1 MTATHQAV
9 DGVDYEELAARF
21 RPIFDRIAEGAA
33 RRENER
39 TIAYEEVGWLRD
51 AGFGAVRVPVE
62 YGGSG
67 ATVTQLFRLLNDFPS
82 ELVPVHIVYPSR
94 RNLAPRTRVVMD
106 FLVEQMRQISSL
118 VADGAEV
125 LT

>member
-1 MTATHQAV
+1 MTATEDVVHRA
-9 DGVDYEELAARF
+9 DHIPYDELAARF

-62 YGGSG
+62 YGGAG
-67 ATVTQLFRLLNDFPS
+67 ATVTQLFRLLN
-82 ELVPVHIVYPSR
+82 ELGEADSNLTQGLRSHFGRTEARLYDPEPER
-94 RNLAPRTRVVMD
+94 RELW
-106 FLVEQMRQISSL
+106 
-118 VADGAEV
+118 
-125 LT
+125 